1 MSEIKVVSF
10 EIGGEEYALDIMKI
24 DSIIEV
30 KDVLKIP
37 QSLPFI
43 EGIMDFRGTV
53 IPVINGRKKLSFSD
67 GKSES
72 NKAVVVNISNKKVAI
87 LVDEVKEVLTFS
99 QSELEEPPKEITNV
113 NNKYI
118 SAIANMNGR
127 MIIVLDVDKI
137 LTESESKMV
146 SNLTENGDLS
156 KESKTV
162 KE

>member
-10 EIGGEEYALDIMKI
+10 KIGDEEYALDIMKI

-30 KDVLKIP
+30 KKILKIP
-37 QSLPFI
+37 QSLPFV

-53 IPVINGRKKLSFSD
+53 IPVINGRKKLSLLE

-72 NKAVVVNISNKKVAI
+72 NKAIVVNMNEKKVAI

-99 QSELEEPPKEITNV
+99 QNELEEPPQEITSI

-137 LTESESKMV
+137 LTERESKV
-146 SNLTENGDLS
+146 ISNITENNTSNQENEGR
-156 KESKTV
+156 
-162 KE
+162 